1 MSARQ
6 RKSQPEVMDNPPSYE
21 ETIKNKPPPAR
32 QGFVVPEPVSKDRVK
47 TIVQVVQVPVPELG
61 PNPANIQCPHCQ
73 AAITTSTSSKPGFMA
88 WFLSAALCFTGFWP
102 CFCVPFMVDSLQNV
116 KHLCPRCKLV
126 VGRYQE
132 GC

>member
-6 RKSQPEVMDNPPSYE
+6 RKAQPQGLDNPPSYE
-21 ETIKNKPPPAR
+21 ETIKNKPPP
-32 QGFVVPEPVSKDRVK
+32 QGFVVPGPAAHTGAKTVVK
-47 TIVQVVQVPVPELG
+47 VIQVPVPELG
-61 PNPANIQCPHCQ
+61 PNPATIQCPHCQ
-73 AAITTSTSSKPGFMA
+73 LRITTSTSSKPGFMA

-116 KHLCPRCKLV
+116 KHICPSCKLV

>member
-1 MSARQ
+1 MGITAGDDTEDVYKCKVFVDGHELISR
-6 RKSQPEVMDNPPSYE
+6 
-21 ETIKNKPPPAR
+21 PAR
-32 QGFVVPEPVSKDRVK
+32 LDIIRAPVVTVHEEKVATVGDDVVLQCH
-47 TIVQVVQVPVPELG
+47 VQSLDT
-61 PNPANIQCPHCQ
+61 IQCPHCQ
-73 AAITTSTSSKPGFMA
+73 LRITTSTSSKPGFMA

-116 KHLCPRCKLV
+116 KHICPSCKLV